1 MGHPLSPYERAL
13 GDAVAE
19 LHPRLRAYFAAVPV
33 GSVGRGSGVFDVVG
47 TPRRWTWPVL
57 TVLARSGVVFPVW
70 QRDVSFTV
78 ENRGTPDGAVIARRV
93 FDLDGG
99 ERTMVDRVSMTPI
112 GLVDEL
118 GHGSRGGVVR
128 AAFRTT
134 AVDGA
139 LVLESTRVGV
149 RIGRLRI
156 ELPRPLAPRV
166 SLVERFDDAGGRQHV
181 SVTIDLPVVGRV
193 YEYSGSFAY
202 AITTAATG
210 IAPIEGEK

>member
-19 LHPRLRAYFAAVPV
+19 LHPRLHAYFAPVPA

-57 TVLARSGVVFPVW
+57 AVLARSGVVFPVW
-70 QRDVSFTV
+70 QRDVPFTV
-78 ENRGTPDGAVIARRV
+78 ENRCTPDGAVVARRI

-112 GLVDEL
+112 GLIDEL
-118 GHGSRGGVVR
+118 GHGRRGGVVR
-128 AAFRTT
+128 AAFR
-134 AVDGA
+134 AAVVDGA
-139 LVLESTRVGV
+139 LVLDSTRVGV
-149 RIGRLRI
+149 RLGWLRF
-156 ELPRPLAPRV
+156 ELPRLLAPRV
-166 SLVERFDDAGGRQHV
+166 TLVERFDDASARQHV
-181 SVTIDLPVVGRV
+181 AVAIDLPVVGRL

-202 AITTAATG
+202 AITIAATE
-210 IAPIEGEK
+210 IAVTAGEK